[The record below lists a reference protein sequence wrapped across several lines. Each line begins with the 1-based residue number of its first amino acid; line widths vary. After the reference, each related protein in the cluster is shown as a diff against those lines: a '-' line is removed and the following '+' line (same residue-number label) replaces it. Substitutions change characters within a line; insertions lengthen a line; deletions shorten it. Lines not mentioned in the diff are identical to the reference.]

1 MDFCGITRLFE
12 VQKKFLHHLALGT
25 WCPRASFSAAPQ
37 RWALPFPA
45 LCICY
50 ALNVLVNSFAN
61 TCNTFIRLFNTVL
74 FNYREKIVS
83 SDDLLEWLRPFCSD
97 DSLAVKP
104 RIRVLQILEQAFHL
118 SDEDSKLLVY
128 FRTQAVLR
136 VCWPETKVLILI
148 AINGSIRLVLYT
160 H

>member
-1 MDFCGITRLFE
+1 M
-12 VQKKFLHHLALGT
+12 
-25 WCPRASFSAAPQ
+25 
-37 RWALPFPA
+37 
-45 LCICY
+45 
-50 ALNVLVNSFAN
+50 
-61 TCNTFIRLFNTVL
+61 

-83 SDDLLEWLRPFCSD
+83 SDDLLEWLRPFCGN

-136 VCWPETKVLILI
+136 ACWPEAKVLILI
-148 AINGSIRLVLYT
+148 AANYSIRLFLCNNYMKKCWSAVHGCDASFCLEANPTFLFKSSFWYVLILRKIKLRKGKGLLWFLFRIRSS
-160 H
+160 